1 MMDLDVGEYNNVKF
15 EKVGDYDSNGIG
27 KYRMEATLESKEMN
41 VFLNEYKEEMKRRG
55 VVFPGFRPG
64 KLPPFVMGDVRK
76 YLVSYGLENT
86 IGQICNYNG
95 LLICNEDGSDAA
107 FGEDEFYQKI
117 VQDDIRGDFEKQRD
131 AWREGTD
138 FSFTVEFPAKKPDD
152 ADTSGNGGSDGVVD
166 AQVVEE
172 E

>member
-1 MMDLDVGEYNNVKF
+1 MVV
-15 EKVGDYDSNGIG
+15 
-27 KYRMEATLESKEMN
+27 TLASWIY
-41 VFLNEYKEEMKRRG
+41 VPHHVPLQVRTSAEEWAK
-55 VVFPGFRPG
+55 PNP
-64 KLPPFVMGDVRK
+64 
-76 YLVSYGLENT
+76 
-86 IGQICNYNG
+86 
-95 LLICNEDGSDAA
+95 EDGSDAA